1 MWVGAEVSVGLR
13 AESEAGYGSECPG
26 SGVRHLWGRDLWVVA
41 VGQTWELCGAGS
53 CGAVIHRA
61 GNCVD
66 LGAVGLRSVR
76 QGSIGLR
83 SVGLGSMGL
92 RPVGLG
98 AAWVWDL
105 WS

>member
-53 CGAVIHRA
+53 CGAVE
-61 GNCVD
+61 
-66 LGAVGLRSVR
+66 LL
-76 QGSIGLR
+76 SIGLGT
-83 SVGLGSMGL
+83 VWIWEL
-92 RPVGLG
+92 
-98 AAWVWDL
+98 WVCDL
-105 WS
+105 